1 MHCPGFINMCL
12 IAVAYHQHPETPLIV
27 ASNRDEYYSRP
38 TQAMH
43 WWSDAP
49 VLAGRDLQAG
59 GTWMGV
65 TRGGRFAAITNYRNV
80 PEDGKVPARPL
91 SRGKLVTNFLC
102 ADVSANRWARD
113 MRPTLPDYGE
123 FNLLVYDG
131 RDLLYLNNYHDDE
144 ARPLG
149 PGFYALS
156 NSLLDSP
163 WPKVDYARQ
172 RLRED
177 VQKAVH
183 IGDIE
188 ITGLLDNLALQQ
200 TYAPHLLPKTGVPQE
215 WEEILSSP
223 FIVAPGYGT
232 RASTV
237 LAMYATGGVKLV
249 ERNFEAG
256 KKTSQQSFDFRPGPG

>member
-1 MHCPGFINMCL
+1 MCL
-12 IAVAYHQHPETPLIV
+12 LAVAFHRHPDAPLIV
-27 ASNRDEYYSRP
+27 TSNRDEYYSRP
-38 TQAMH
+38 TMPMH
-43 WWSDAP
+43 WWDDAP
-49 VLAGRDLQAG
+49 VLAGRDLQMG

-91 SRGKLVTNFLC
+91 SRGNLVKDFLC
-102 ADVSANRWARD
+102 AADPAARWAQA
-113 MRPTLPDYGE
+113 MRPTLADYGE

-131 RDLLYLNNYHDDE
+131 RELLYLNNYHDDE
-144 ARPLG
+144 ARALG

-156 NSLLDSP
+156 NSLLDSA
-163 WPKVDYARQ
+163 WPKVDYARK
-172 RLRED
+172 RLRES
-177 VQKAVH
+177 VAQAAH
-183 IGDIE
+183 IGEDE
-188 ITGLLDNLALQQ
+188 ITELLDNLALQQ
-200 TYAPHLLPKTGVPQE
+200 TYAPHLLPKTGVPPE

-237 LAMYATGGVKLV
+237 LVMFATGEVKVV

-256 KKTSQQSFDFRPGPG
+256 KKVSEQSFEFSAGAG

>member
-1 MHCPGFINMCL
+1 MCL
-12 IAVAYHQHPETPLIV
+12 LAVAFHKHPEAPLIV

-38 TQAMH
+38 TMPMH
-43 WWSDAP
+43 WWDDAP
-49 VLAGRDLQAG
+49 VLAGRDLQAS

-80 PEDGKVPARPL
+80 PESGKTPERPL
-91 SRGKLVTNFLC
+91 SRGKLVTDFLC
-102 ADVSANRWARD
+102 AAEPAARWARD
-113 MRPTLPDYGE
+113 MRPVLADYGE

-131 RDLLYLNNYHDDE
+131 CELLYLNNYHDDQ
-144 ARPLG
+144 ARKLE

-172 RLRED
+172 RLQASVERAAQVDDD
-177 VQKAVH
+177 VIA
-183 IGDIE
+183 
-188 ITGLLDNLALQQ
+188 GLLDNLALQQ
-200 TYAPHLLPKTGVPQE
+200 TYAPHLLPNTGVPQE

-237 LAMYATGGVKLV
+237 LAMFATGGVKVV
-249 ERNFEAG
+249 ERSFEAG
-256 KKTSQQSFDFRPGPG
+256 QKTSEQSFEFRLEG

>member
-1 MHCPGFINMCL
+1 MCL
-12 IAVAYHQHPETPLIV
+12 LAVAYHRHPEASLIV
-27 ASNRDEYYSRP
+27 TSNRDEYYARP
-38 TQAMH
+38 TEAMH
-43 WWSDAP
+43 WWGDAP
-49 VLAGRDLQAG
+49 VLAGRDLQMG

-80 PEDGKVPARPL
+80 PADGKMPERPL
-91 SRGKLVTNFLC
+91 SRGNLVKDFLC
-102 ADVSANRWARD
+102 AEEPAERWAQE
-113 MRPTLPDYGE
+113 MRPTLADYGE

-131 RDLLYLNNYHDDE
+131 RELLYLNNYHDDE
-144 ARPLG
+144 ARLLG

-172 RLRED
+172 QLRES
-177 VQKAVH
+177 VEQSAH
-183 IGDIE
+183 IGTEAIAE
-188 ITGLLDNLALQQ
+188 LLDNLALQQ
-200 TYAPHLLPKTGVPQE
+200 TYAPHLLPRTGVPQE

-237 LAMYATGGVKLV
+237 LVMFASGEVKAV
-249 ERNFEAG
+249 ERNFKAG
-256 KKTSQQSFDFRPGPG
+256 KKTSEKSFDFSVESS

>member
-1 MHCPGFINMCL
+1 MCL
-12 IAVAYHQHPETPLIV
+12 IAIAFHQHPEAPLIV
-27 ASNRDEYYSRP
+27 VSNRDEYYARP
-38 TQAMH
+38 TRAMH
-43 WWSDAP
+43 WWNDAP

-80 PEDGKVPARPL
+80 PEGGKVPERPL
-91 SRGKLVTNFLC
+91 SRGNLVKDFLC
-102 ADVSANRWARD
+102 ADESAEHWFMD
-113 MRPTLPDYGE
+113 MRAELTDYGE

-131 RDLLYLNNYHDDE
+131 RELLYLNNYHDDE
-144 ARPLG
+144 ARQLE

-172 RLRED
+172 QL
-177 VQKAVH
+177 KASVEQSTQ
-183 IGDIE
+183 IDDLTIAE
-188 ITGLLDNLALQQ
+188 LLDNLALQQ
-200 TYAPHLLPKTGVPQE
+200 TYAPHLLPRTGVPQE

-237 LAMYATGGVKLV
+237 LAMFATGEVKAV
-249 ERNFEAG
+249 ERNFAAG
-256 KKTSQQSFDFRPGPG
+256 KKTSEKAFDFRVGA